1 MEELSEAERGQI
13 GQLFICGLRNAELD
27 NDIAELVRT
36 FKVGSIQVSIK
47 NLPSVEQAR
56 ELVQGVQQ
64 LAFDAGHE
72 QPMAICIDQE
82 GGILNNLKG
91 VTQFPCQMALAAS
104 KDPVLVES
112 VAEAAAKELQALGVN
127 FVFGP
132 CVDVL
137 KSTSASADFLL
148 GTRAFGDDH
157 EIVSQFGSA
166 YLRGLQKQNLMA
178 CGKHFPGYGTASLD
192 SIMGGVPVV
201 SDNEIQMQGQGFVP
215 FKAIIDLGVDAIM
228 VGGCSAPG
236 LDASEAHACLSWKI
250 CTDILRNQ
258 LGFKN
263 VIVSECLEME
273 ALYQQVGVKQGTV
286 SAKLAGCDMILCCS
300 SFKLQKQ
307 ALEGLSG
314 AYLDGLVESD
324 NIAQSAERVQHM
336 KASRN
341 LTWQSILGDRPHI
354 TELLQEHALLSQRAY
369 NSCVAIGRDYLHM
382 VPLSLKRTDTILLLT
397 PLCESEE
404 THGGRCTPQV
414 NGNGNNGN
422 SNGNG
427 NVRLL
432 PGESTFQPLGKTIAS
447 LHTGKTLHTSY
458 SQNGIIKLHEE
469 LISRATIVI
478 LVNTSA
484 YSNMYQTSISKYV
497 QLLCDQRRI
506 PFVLVAASS
515 PHDMASSNHH
525 SDTKTY
531 ICAFEFTKEM
541 QVTCAKVLFGKLPAL
556 GTIPFS
562 NFWGK
567 ARSKSISTPSSRKT
581 WMVETY
587 SGENVQPLWDLCF
600 PKRKLPAE
608 AFVVLADIDSY
619 VVKNSSTG
627 KLFGFCA
634 AYKSEIVLLMVDPSR
649 RKMGIAVSL
658 YKRAQRAKGRKDPT
672 SAQLTSFGSVLP
684 AFFAGATPESLAWL
698 QKVDRAMVFRDN
710 VVLLVNQRL
719 QEFRVDAA
727 LIQELQKNNLRFS
740 IASVAETEIEGVP
753 EELRNSDAY
762 VAQCLNDTAVVGSLV
777 LFNRGSA
784 IARWLPWIYEF
795 GTSVGGMTCLRC
807 DSELI
812 MQGLVC
818 CAMRSFRLEGFQT
831 VVLDHMSVAQRDA
844 LSGLGFSVSR
854 VEEKFSR

>member
-1 MEELSEAERGQI
+1 MEELSEAERNQI

-27 NDIAELVRT
+27 DDIAELVRT

-47 NLPSVEQAR
+47 NLPSVDQAR
-56 ELVQGVQQ
+56 ELIRGVQQ
-64 LAFDAGHE
+64 LAYEAGHE

-104 KDPVLVES
+104 KDTDLVEA
-112 VAEAAAKELQALGVN
+112 VAEAAAKELLACGVN
-127 FVFGP
+127 FMFAP
-132 CVDVL
+132 CMDVL

-157 EIVSQFGSA
+157 EIVSQFGCA
-166 YLRGLQKQNLMA
+166 FLRGLQKQNMMA

-201 SDNEIQMQGQGFVP
+201 SDNELQMQAQAFVP
-215 FKAIIDLGVDAIM
+215 FKAIIDMDCDAIM

-236 LDASEAHACLSWKI
+236 LDPTEAHACLSWKI
-250 CTDILRNQ
+250 CSEILREQ

-314 AYLDGLVESD
+314 AYLDGLVEPESI
-324 NIAQSAERVQHM
+324 IASAERVRHM

-341 LTWQSILGDRPHI
+341 LTWQSILGERPFVA
-354 TELLQEHALLSQRAY
+354 ELLQEHKLLSARAY
-369 NSCVAIGRDYLHM
+369 ESCVAIGRDYLHM
-382 VPLSLKRTDTILLLT
+382 IPFSLKRSDTILLLT
-397 PLCESEE
+397 PLCESDEP
-404 THGGRCTPQV
+404 HSGRCTPAQT
-414 NGNGNNGN
+414 NGNGNSAN
-422 SNGNG
+422 

-432 PGESTFQPLGKTIAS
+432 PGEATFQHLGKTIAS
-447 LHTGKTLHTSY
+447 YHTGKTLHTSY
-458 SQNGIIKLHEE
+458 SQNGIIKLHEQ
-469 LISRATIVI
+469 LIARATIVI
-478 LVNTSA
+478 LVNTTA
-484 YSNMYQTSISKYV
+484 YSNMYQTSITKYV

-515 PHDMASSNHH
+515 PHDMASSNHT

-531 ICAFEFTKEM
+531 VCAFEFTPEM
-541 QVTCAKVLFGKLPAL
+541 QVTCAKVMFGKLPAL

-562 NFWGK
+562 HFWG
-567 ARSKSISTPSSRKT
+567 RQRSGSKSLSTPSTRKT

-587 SGENVQPLWDLCF
+587 AGENVRPLWDLCF

-608 AFVVLADIDSY
+608 AFSVLSDLDSY

-627 KLFGFCA
+627 KLYGFCA
-634 AYKSEIVLLMVDPSR
+634 AHKTQVALLMVDPSR

-658 YKRAQRAKGRKDPT
+658 YKRVQRAKGRKDPS

-698 QKVDRAMVFRDN
+698 QKVDRAMIFRDN
-710 VVLLVNQRL
+710 VVVLVNQRL
-719 QEFRVDAA
+719 QDFRVDAA
-727 LIQELQKNNLRFS
+727 VIQELQQNNLRFS
-740 IASVAETEIEGVP
+740 ISSVAETDAQDLP
-753 EELRNSDAY
+753 EELRESDAY
-762 VAQCLNDTAVVGSLV
+762 VAQCLKDGLVVGSVV
-777 LFNRGSA
+777 LFNMGSS
-784 IARWLPWIYEF
+784 IARWLPWIYEY
-795 GTSVGGMTCLRC
+795 GPSVGGMTCLRC
-807 DSELI
+807 DSDLI

-818 CAMRSFRLEGFQT
+818 CAMRSFRIEGFQT
-831 VVLDHMSVAQRDA
+831 VVLDHMSVAQRDS